1 MCRKIFSLL
10 LCALFA
16 FGVTGSLSAQG
27 TAFMYQG
34 QLTDG
39 GSPANGGYD
48 LTFSIYGSTN
58 VAASIVAGP
67 VTNSAVAVTN
77 GLFTTTL
84 DFGTG
89 IFNGTSY
96 WLEIGVR
103 PNGGTNFTTLAPRQ
117 PLLPVPY
124 AIFANTASNLLGSL
138 YSTQLSGTLPS
149 AQLGGTYSGAVTFS
163 NSANRFLGAFSGDG
177 SSLSNL
183 NASQLT
189 AGTVA
194 DARLT
199 ANVAL
204 LNTNQI
210 FTGSNVFTGFNTF
223 TGTNNLTGV
232 NIFTNFGNSFRGSF
246 FGNGLVGWIPTNATA
261 FQAATDTGYLLT
273 SSQLVT
279 VTLPATPNVGDIVRI
294 SGAGTGGWQT
304 GQNPNQSVIGN
315 FLSYSNSYWTLVQ
328 TSDNWQS
335 IASSADGNK
344 LVAATLAKGLF
355 IFSGGVWSSLAVNPT
370 GAAGVASSADGS
382 RLVAVVNGGSGTIY
396 LYTNSATGWAQP
408 AGTPTGNFQA
418 VASSADGSH
427 LVAVVLGGRIYA
439 SANSGLTWVPQ
450 TVTGGNS
457 QNWYSVASSANGS
470 NLVAAVN
477 GGGIYTNSGS
487 SWMATSAGNKNWI
500 SVASSADGTRLVAA
514 VNGGGIYTSANSGS
528 IWIQQTNAPNANW
541 NSVASS
547 ADGTKLAAVVF
558 GGGIYL
564 SSNAGVTWRQQA
576 GALVQN
582 WVSITCSADGTRLAA
597 AVDNTASGIYVSQ
610 ASTQISSMTGTN
622 GFISGGQG
630 TAVELQYIGNGQFMP
645 VSSTGTLWAN

>member
-1 MCRKIFSLL
+1 MS
-10 LCALFA
+10 
-16 FGVTGSLSAQG
+16 G
-27 TAFMYQG
+27 
-34 QLTDG
+34 
-39 GSPANGGYD
+39 
-48 LTFSIYGSTN
+48 
-58 VAASIVAGP
+58 
-67 VTNSAVAVTN
+67 
-77 GLFTTTL
+77 
-84 DFGTG
+84 
-89 IFNGTSY
+89 
-96 WLEIGVR
+96 
-103 PNGGTNFTTLAPRQ
+103 
-117 PLLPVPY
+117 
-124 AIFANTASNLLGSL
+124 
-138 YSTQLSGTLPS
+138 GTLPS
-149 AQLGGTYSGAVTFS
+149 TQISGNYSSAVTFS
-163 NSANRFLGAFSGDG
+163 NSANHFAGTFGGDG

-183 NASQLT
+183 NATQLT
-189 AGTVA
+189 IGTVA

-199 ANVAL
+199 TNVAL
-204 LNTNQI
+204 LNTNQT

-232 NIFTNFGNSFRGSF
+232 NIFTNSGNSFRGSF
-246 FGNGLVGWIPTNATA
+246 FGNGLVGWIPDRDRRERR
-261 FQAATDTGYLLT
+261 FQAAIDTGYVLT

-294 SGAGTGGWQT
+294 SGAGAGGWQT
-304 GQNPNQSVIGN
+304 AQNTSQSVIGN
-315 FLSYSNSYWTLVQ
+315 FLSYANSYWTSVQ

-355 IFSGGVWSSLAVNPT
+355 IFSGGVWSSLASNPT

-382 RLVAVVNGGSGTIY
+382 KFVAVVNGASGNIY
-396 LYTNSATGWAQP
+396 NFTNGASAWTKLTGAITASW
-408 AGTPTGNFQA
+408 QA

-427 LVAVVLGGRIYA
+427 LVAVIFGGRIYA
-439 SANSGLTWVPQ
+439 SVNSGSTWIAQ
-450 TVTGGNS
+450 SITGGNS

-477 GGGIYTNSGS
+477 GGGIYTNLGS
-487 SWMATSAGNKNWI
+487 SWTATSAGNKNWI
-500 SVASSADGTRLVAA
+500 SVATSADGTKLVAA

-528 IWIQQTNAPNANW
+528 TWIQRTNAPNANW

-576 GALVQN
+576 GAPVQN
-582 WVSITCSADGTRLAA
+582 WVSITSSADGTRLAA

-610 ASTQISSMTGTN
+610 ASTQLSSMTGTN

-645 VSSTGTLWAN
+645 VSSAGILWAN